1 MRTIITEF
9 DKTRDFEEYVE
20 PLMKEA
26 IRQAKIHD
34 IPLFANTCIKSE
46 KDKTIYKNY
55 HVSTVLNHYELYDDQ
70 IRKHILICNGFEAV
84 MPSVNPTLT
93 MEDVEFILE

>member
-1 MRTIITEF
+1 MSNRITEF
-9 DKTRDFEEYVE
+9 DKTTDFEEYVK
-20 PLMKEA
+20 PLLIET

-34 IPLFANTCIKSE
+34 IPLFASVCIKSE
-46 KDKTIYKNY
+46 SDNTVYKNY

-70 IRKHILICNGFEAV
+70 IRKHILISNGFEAV

-93 MEDVEFILE
+93 MHDVELVLE